1 MKLVYTHENKMLAE
15 NAKNMLELAGI
26 DSHLKNEFASGA
38 AGDLVP
44 SESWPEVWIRDDSD
58 YDKALSILKV
68 LSDKLTGE
76 DWRCDACQETNA
88 ATFEICWNCQTERV
102 IK

>member
-15 NAKNMLELAGI
+15 NARNMLDLAGI
-26 DSHLKNEFASGA
+26 ESFMKNEFASGA

-44 SESWPEVWIRDDSD
+44 SESWPEVWVVHEKDHE
-58 YDKALSILKV
+58 KAESV
-68 LSDKLTGE
+68 LQVLHERLTGH
-76 DWRCDACQETNA
+76 DWFCDQCHERNV
-88 ATFEICWNCQTERV
+88 ATFEICWNCQAERV